1 MGIRVFELIR
11 IALRS
16 VRANIL
22 RSVLTLL
29 VVAFGIMALVGILTA
44 IDTMLFSITSN
55 FSGLGANSYSIRPAS
70 TTIKSRQGRQRKA
83 GEPITFDQAMDL
95 EEKFSFA
102 GDVTVYLRGTGN
114 ATVKYADEKSNP
126 NMTVQGVDEDFLNVS
141 GLNLTAGRNF
151 TSHEA
156 MNGSSMAII
165 GKDVVKVLFR
175 DRDQSAIDKI
185 FSIGN
190 IKYKV
195 IGVLESKGSN
205 MDQSEDRRVLIPL
218 LKAKRYYGTS
228 RSNYSIKIGLENAT
242 DMDEAIAS
250 TTGLFRIIRKNRIGQ
265 ENDFEIRKS
274 DGLLEILRE
283 NTLYLRAAATGI
295 GLITLLG
302 AAIGLMNIM
311 LVSVT
316 ERTRE
321 IGIRKAIGA
330 NSKSIMMQFLTEAV
344 IICQIGGLVGI
355 VLGIGVGNIVTVLIG
370 GKFLIP
376 WPWIILGI
384 VVCSLVG
391 LISGLYPAVKAS
403 RLDPIESLRYE

>member
-1 MGIRVFELIR
+1 MGIRLFELIR

-55 FSGLGANSYSIRPAS
+55 FSGLGANSFSIRPAS
-70 TTIKSRQGRQRKA
+70 TTIKSRQGRQRKS
-83 GEPITFDQAMDL
+83 GEPITFDQALDL
-95 EEKFSFA
+95 EEKFSFD
-102 GDVTVYLRGTGN
+102 GDVTVYLRGTSS
-114 ATVKYADEKSNP
+114 ATVKYAEEKSNP
-126 NMTVQGVDEDFLNVS
+126 NVTIQGVDEDFLNVS
-141 GLNLTAGRNF
+141 GLNLTTGRNF
-151 TSHEA
+151 TEHEVTS
-156 MNGSSMAII
+156 GSSMAII
-165 GKDVVKVLFR
+165 GKDIVKVLFR
-175 DRDQSAIDKI
+175 DKDQSAIDKI

-195 IGVLESKGSN
+195 VGVLESKGSN
-205 MDQSEDRRVLIPL
+205 MDQSEDRQVLIPL
-218 LKAKRYYGTS
+218 LKAKRYYGTN
-228 RSNYSIKIGLENAT
+228 RSNYNIKVGLENAT
-242 DMDEAIAS
+242 DMEEAIAS
-250 TTGLFRIIRKNRIGQ
+250 VTGLFRIIRRNRIGQ
-265 ENDFEIRKS
+265 DNDFEIRKS

-391 LISGLYPAVKAS
+391 LISGLYPAIKAA

>member
-1 MGIRVFELIR
+1 MGIRPLELIR

-29 VVAFGIMALVGILTA
+29 IVAFGIMALVGILTA

-55 FSGLGANSYSIRPAS
+55 FSGLGANSFSVRPAS
-70 TTIKSRQGRQRKA
+70 TTIKSRQGKQRKA
-83 GEPITFDQAMDL
+83 GEPITLQQALDL
-95 EEKFSFA
+95 EEKFQFS
-102 GDVTVYLRGTGN
+102 GDIAVYLSGTGN
-114 ATVKYADEKSNP
+114 ATVKYAEEKSNP
-126 NMTVQGVDEDFLNVS
+126 NVSVRGVDEDYLDVS
-141 GLNLTAGRNF
+141 GLNLTTGRNF
-151 TSHEA
+151 TGYEVT
-156 MNGSSMAII
+156 NGSSMAIV
-165 GKDVVKVLFR
+165 GKDIVKMLFR
-175 DRDQSAIDKI
+175 DRDESAVDKI
-185 FSIGN
+185 FSVGN
-190 IKYKV
+190 IKYKI
-195 IGVLESKGSN
+195 IGVLESKGSK
-205 MDQSEDRRVLIPL
+205 MDQSEDRQVLIPL
-218 LKAKRYYGTS
+218 LKAKRYYGTN
-228 RSNYSIKIGLENAT
+228 RSNYSIKVGLKNAT
-242 DMDEAIAS
+242 DMDDAIAS
-250 TTGLFRIIRKNRIGQ
+250 TTGLFRNIRKNRIGQ
-265 ENDFEIRKS
+265 DNDFEIRKS

-330 NSKSIMMQFLTEAV
+330 NSKSIMAQFLAEAV

-355 VLGIGVGNIVTVLIG
+355 VLGIGVGNIVTIIIG

-376 WPWIILGI
+376 WPWIIMGI
-384 VVCSLVG
+384 VMCSIVG
-391 LISGLYPAVKAS
+391 LISGLYPAIKAA